1 MIDRVELEVEAGRG
15 GDGAVS
21 LHREKFVTRGG
32 PDGGDGGRGG
42 HVIAEV
48 NPSLRSLERYRH
60 RPHQRAGHGGNGGPN
75 KKRGKH
81 GADLKLP
88 VPPGTLISVVHDDG
102 STDVLGDLVEPRQK
116 LRVATG
122 GYGGW
127 GNTRFA
133 TATRRTPRFAE
144 RGLPG
149 EKLRIRLELKL
160 IADVGIIGL
169 PNAGK
174 STLLS
179 VISAARPRIGDYPFT
194 TLEPGLG
201 VVDRGYERIIVADIP
216 GVIEGAHEGAGLGL
230 DFLRHIER
238 TAVLLHVI
246 DGAGEDAEGAYRTVR
261 GEMEQYGRGLTER
274 PEVVAINKLDIESA
288 RERLPETRAALA
300 RAGVATVFEI
310 SAGLEE
316 GLEPLLEALFARV
329 RELREEE
336 ALAAGDTEPEV
347 PVFRLRGREEPVV
360 ERDRDG
366 AFVVSGDRAVTI
378 AQKLDV
384 RDWQARREVVDRLRR
399 LGVVRK
405 LEAMGIAV
413 GDIVRI
419 GESEWEWEG

>member
-1 MIDRVELEVEAGRG
+1 MIDQVELEVEAGRG
-15 GDGAVS
+15 GNGAVS

-42 HVIAEV
+42 HVVAEV
-48 NPSLRSLERYRH
+48 SASMRSLERYRH
-60 RPHQRAGHGGNGGPN
+60 RPHQRAGHGGNGGAN

-81 GADLKLP
+81 GTDLKLS
-88 VPPGTLISVVHDDG
+88 VPAGTLVSVVYEDG
-102 STDVLGDLVEPRQK
+102 TTEVLGDLVEPRQK

-179 VISAARPRIGDYPFT
+179 AISAARPRIGDYPFT

-201 VVDRGYERIIVADIP
+201 VVDLGYDRIVVADIP

-238 TAVLLHVI
+238 TAVLLHII
-246 DGAGEDAEGAYRTVR
+246 DGTTEDVEAAYRTVR
-261 GEMEQYGRGLTER
+261 REMELYGHGLADR
-274 PEVVAINKLDIESA
+274 PEVVAINKLDVDAA
-288 RERLPETRAALA
+288 RERLADTRAALS
-300 RAGVATVFEI
+300 RLGVKEIFEI

-316 GLEPLLEALFARV
+316 GLAPLTEALFARV
-329 RELREEE
+329 RQLREEQEE
-336 ALAAGDTEPEV
+336 AAVETEEEV

-366 AFVVSGDRAVTI
+366 AFVISGDRAVTV
-378 AQKLDV
+378 AQKLDA
-384 RDWQARREVVDRLRR
+384 RDWQARREIVDRLRR

-413 GDIVRI
+413 GDTVRI